1 MAQALNE
8 TKGIMVA
15 DEVRMARSWWAR
27 FRGLMLR
34 KSLPEGHGLL
44 IDPCSSIHCMFMRF
58 PIDVIFLDADGVVT
72 KVAVS
77 VKPWWGAALGGGGR
91 KALEVASGAAARA
104 QVEAGDRIVISGE

>member
-1 MAQALNE
+1 MPQALNE
-8 TKGIMVA
+8 TKGTVVA
-15 DEVRMARSWWAR
+15 DEVRVARSWWAR

-72 KVAVS
+72 KVAS
-77 VKPWWGAALGGGGR
+77 NVKPWWGAALGAGGK
-91 KALEVASGAAARA
+91 KALELASGAAVRA
-104 QVEAGDRIVISGE
+104 QVEAGDRIVIAVE